1 MNRNKIT
8 VESLVASDAFQKY
21 CLAPEQ
27 SDIQY
32 WENWLKSNHK
42 EKEVFYQAK
51 KLVNS
56 LSLQLVDEEIQD
68 EFQSLQSKLH
78 QVTPHETLIEDRTNT
93 RSTKVKSLQ
102 RRSFI
107 FRMVGVFLMLVMAFA
122 GWMMW
127 NPASLQ
133 MVTTDFGKTKT
144 LQLQDGSEVM
154 LNANSSIRFA
164 ENWDEK
170 EIREVWLKGEAFF
183 KVSHSDQQKFIVY
196 TEKGKVEVLGTEFNV
211 MQREADLEVTLVTGK
226 VQLELPNKTKINMQ
240 PNDQV
245 RITNKTI
252 DQTQIDIKTVIDWKD
267 NKMIFKNA
275 SIQNIIHRIEN
286 NFGWQVEL
294 KNQKILK
301 RKINASIPENNP
313 KLLLEALSEIYDL
326 KIQKIDEQHYVI
338 E

>member
-8 VESLVASDAFQKY
+8 IESLVASDTFQKY

-32 WENWLKSNHK
+32 WEDWLKSNHQ
-42 EKEVFYQAK
+42 EKEIFYQAK
-51 KLVNS
+51 ELVNS
-56 LSLQLVDEEIQD
+56 LSLQLADEEIQD
-68 EFQSLQSKLH
+68 EFQSLQSKLN
-78 QVTPHETLIEDRTNT
+78 QSAPQKKVSEDRVIIHP
-93 RSTKVKSLQ
+93 TKVKSLQ

-107 FRMVGVFLMLVMAFA
+107 FRIAGIFLILVMAFA
-122 GWMMW
+122 GWKMW
-127 NPASLQ
+127 NPVSLQ

-164 ENWDEK
+164 KNWDGK
-170 EIREVWLKGEAFF
+170 EFREVWLEGEAFF
-183 KVSHSDQQKFIVY
+183 KVAHSDQQKFIVH
-196 TEKGKVEVLGTEFNV
+196 TEKGKIEVLGTEFNV
-211 MQREADLEVTLVTGK
+211 IQRNVFLEVTLISGK
-226 VQLELPNKTKINMQ
+226 VQLELPNATKINMQ

-245 RITNKTI
+245 RINNQTI
-252 DQTQIDIKTVIDWKD
+252 DQTQIEVKTVIDWKD

-294 KNQKILK
+294 KNQEILK